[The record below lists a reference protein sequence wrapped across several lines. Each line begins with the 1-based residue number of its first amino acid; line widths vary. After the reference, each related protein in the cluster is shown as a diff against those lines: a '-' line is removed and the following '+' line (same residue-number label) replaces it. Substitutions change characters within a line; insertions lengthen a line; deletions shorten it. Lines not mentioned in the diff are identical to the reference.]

1 MSSKIFSNIEKMPLV
16 AILRGVKPAEAAAIS
31 DALVEGGFVFMEV
44 TLNSPSWQKSLEV
57 IKDRHGDH
65 IVLGA
70 GTVLHADEVDEVQA
84 AGGQVII
91 SPNMDPSVIQRTK
104 ELGLISVPG
113 CYSPSE
119 CFNAL
124 NYGADILK
132 IFPAETLGPSFI
144 KAIKAVL
151 PIDSRV
157 CPTGGITPEN
167 MKDFIDAG
175 VYAMGMG
182 SFLYKPGRTVSE
194 VQEAAT
200 TLVNRYKTC
209 LS

>member
-1 MSSKIFSNIEKMPLV
+1 MNSNVFSAIEKMPLV
-16 AILRGVKPAEAAAIS
+16 AILRGLEPDEAATIS

-44 TLNSPSWQKSLEV
+44 TLNSPSWQESLAIMKE
-57 IKDRHGDH
+57 RHGDH

-70 GTVLHADEVDEVQA
+70 GTVLQAGEVDEVQA

-91 SPNMDPSVIQRTK
+91 SPNMDPAVIQRTK
-104 ELGLISVPG
+104 ELGLVSVPG
-113 CYSPSE
+113 CYSPTE

-151 PIDSRV
+151 PAGSRV
-157 CPTGGITPEN
+157 CPTGGITTEN
-167 MKDFIDAG
+167 MRDFIDAG
-175 VYAMGMG
+175 VFAMGMG
-182 SFLYKPGRTVSE
+182 SFLFKPGRTPQE
-194 VQEAAT
+194 VQQAAT
-200 TLVNRYKTC
+200 SLVSCYKNC
-209 LS
+209 VS

>member
-57 IKDRHGDH
+57 IKKRHGDH

-132 IFPAETLGPSFI
+132 IFPAETLGPSFV

-151 PIDSRV
+151 PAGNRV
-157 CPTGGITPEN
+157 CPTGGITTEN
-167 MKDFIDAG
+167 MQDFIDAG

-182 SFLYKPGRTVSE
+182 SFLYKPGRTASE

-200 TLVNRYKTC
+200 SLVNCYKSC